1 MEKLVVLELEG
12 DLQTLGFRVTLEIHS
27 DVSLHPVKIKGYL
40 PSNPELARHL
50 QHHWQENYRSLGA
63 ALHLEA
69 SLRIKGQKIIHKG
82 SINKRIAECR
92 ESANKLR
99 ERLRAWLDSEGF
111 RGIDRRLREELN
123 RDEAIRFLIRTEDKQ
138 LHKLPWQE
146 WDFFERYPKAE
157 IALSAIEVER
167 AKKSEIATFKEKVR
181 ILAILGNSKGIDV
194 ELDRR
199 KLEALPDADVEFLV
213 EPEPQQ
219 LNNQLW
225 EQPWDILFFAG
236 HSETQGETGRI
247 YINQSDSLSLNELK
261 YGLKKA
267 IAQGLQLAI
276 FNSCDGLGLA
286 HELEQLHIPQMI
298 VMREPVPDK
307 VAQEFLNYFLNAF
320 ANGDSLYLA
329 QRQARERLQG
339 LEQEFPCASWLPV
352 ICQNPVEVP
361 PDWLMLRGLPG
372 EQINSSPKNLTL
384 QPHQEQGKGELDSSL
399 LLGKGVFINSP
410 TVSPAGDTQ
419 PLSSK
424 RSSFRTVFLTSVAVT
439 FLVMG
444 TRYIRIL
451 QPLELGGYDY
461 LMRQRPPELI
471 DERILVVEVTKEDI
485 AEHQYPLEDAVV
497 AQLLKRLEQYEP
509 RAIGLDMHR
518 WQARGAGR
526 SDLISRFEQNQ
537 NFFTVCASGS
547 SDPNYA
553 PPPEFSEEQLRNQ
566 VGFSDLVVDSSNS
579 KDRRIRG
586 DLVVGEQLSDTSRT
600 VRRQLLSYDP
610 SLSPSPS
617 SCSTPYSFSFQLAFR
632 FLYEAKIQPME
643 VNRNQEW
650 QFGTVVF
657 HKLAARFG
665 GYQHLDG
672 QSSQIMINYRS
683 NPAGQGVTLKQV
695 LSGQVNR
702 NWVKDKVVLVGYTAP
717 VARDNFET
725 PYGEMVGIW
734 VHAHMVS
741 QILSAV
747 LDKRMLVWVLPQWG
761 EFQWGDT
768 LWVFAW
774 SITGGLLAWR
784 LRWRSLWEG
793 KSLLYLGL
801 AGGGATL
808 VLYQVCLV
816 ILAQG
821 GWMPLIPSALALFST
836 GSVVVIYQIRGH
848 TLTRIKKE

>member
-27 DVSLHPVKIKGYL
+27 DVSLHPVKIKGHL
-40 PSNPELARHL
+40 PPNPELATHL

-63 ALHLEA
+63 ALCLEA

-99 ERLRAWLDSEGF
+99 ERLRAWLDSEAF
-111 RGIDRRLREELN
+111 RKIDQRLREELN

-157 IALSAIEVER
+157 IALSAVEFEPS
-167 AKKSEIATFKEKVR
+167 KKSQAATLKEKVR
-181 ILAILGNSKGIDV
+181 ILAILGNSNGIETEV
-194 ELDRR
+194 DRR
-199 KLEALPDADVEFLV
+199 KLEALPDAEVEFLV
-213 EPEPQQ
+213 EPERQK
-219 LNNQLW
+219 LNDKLW

-236 HSETQGETGRI
+236 HSETLGETGRI
-247 YINQSDSLSLNELK
+247 YINQSDFLSLNELK
-261 YGLKKA
+261 YGLRKA

-276 FNSCDGLGLA
+276 FNSCDGFGLA

-307 VAQEFLNYFLNAF
+307 VAQEFLNHFLRAF
-320 ANGDSLYLA
+320 AAGDSLYLA
-329 QRQARERLQG
+329 ERQARERLQG
-339 LEQEFPCASWLPV
+339 LEHEFPCASWLPV

-361 PDWLMLRGLPG
+361 PDWLELRGKTGGRISSQQWNRNDTETGRHGDEGDLDEISVSLRPPFSSSSSVLVG
-372 EQINSSPKNLTL
+372 NTQPPSPK
-384 QPHQEQGKGELDSSL
+384 
-399 LLGKGVFINSP
+399 
-410 TVSPAGDTQ
+410 
-419 PLSSK
+419 
-424 RSSFRTVFLTSVAVT
+424 RCSFRTVFLASVAVT

-444 TRYIRIL
+444 ARYVGIL
-451 QPLELGGYDY
+451 EPLELGAYDY
-461 LMRQRPPELI
+461 LIQQRPPELI
-471 DERILVVEVTKEDI
+471 DERILVVQVTKEDV
-485 AEHQYPLEDAVV
+485 AEHQYPLEDATV
-497 AQLLKRLEQYEP
+497 AQLLQKLEQYEP
-509 RAIGLDMHR
+509 RALGLDMHR
-518 WQARGAGR
+518 YQSRGAGR
-526 SDLISRFEQNQ
+526 SNLISRFEQNQ

-553 PPPEFSEEQLRNQ
+553 PPPEFSEEQLRSQ

-586 DLVVGEQLSDTSRT
+586 DLVVGEQPSDTSRT

-632 FLYEAKIQPME
+632 FLYEEKIQPMK
-643 VNRNQEW
+643 VNSNEEW

-657 HKLAARFG
+657 RRLAARFG

-683 NPAGQGVTLKQV
+683 SEPGQRVTLKQV

-725 PYGEMVGIW
+725 PYGETAGIW

-747 LDKRMLVWVLPQWG
+747 VDKRPLIWVLPQWG
-761 EFQWGDT
+761 GFQWGDT

-774 SITGGLLAWR
+774 SLTGGLLAWR
-784 LRWRSLWEG
+784 LRRHRLWEG

-801 AGGGATL
+801 AGGAAIL
-808 VLYQVCLV
+808 VLHQICLV
-816 ILAQG
+816 ILTQG
-821 GWMPLIPSALALFST
+821 GWMPLVPSALALFST
-836 GSVVVIYQIRGH
+836 GSILVIYQIRGPV
-848 TLTRIKKE
+848 R